1 MSIASAERNFNNGRF
16 KKVIE
21 ILEPLIFENRSNG
34 DFYYY
39 LGYSYLH
46 MGDFHMANSHLQS
59 ALHLEPE
66 SLRLMYGNAVIS
78 LKKGDTAG
86 AVKIWLDI
94 RERNP
99 GDILADRGLAFLK
112 GLEKGKIDESLTG
125 EVVSGLIPGHGNRR
139 RFIKRTA
146 LLASGILTAA
156 VITLIIFI

>member
-1 MSIASAERNFNNGRF
+1 MSIVSAEKNFNNGRF
-16 KKVIE
+16 EKVIK

-34 DFYYY
+34 DFYYF

-46 MGDFHMANSHLQS
+46 MGDFPKANSYLQR
-59 ALHLEPE
+59 AAQLEPE

-99 GDILADRGLAFLK
+99 NDILAGRGLDFLK

-125 EVVSGLIPGHGNRR
+125 EVLSGLIPGHGNRR
-139 RFIKRTA
+139 RFVKRRA
-146 LLASGILTAA
+146 LLASGILTSA
-156 VITLIIFI
+156 VITLIILI